1 MSETWLQ
8 DYIFLA
14 FRLHRV
20 VETIYGSPFVE
31 DYWGPEAWRKLV
43 EAEPET
49 VPADLVRQAS
59 DMLEGVWCNAAML
72 LDEGRSEAEVAQYF
86 VKYMLLSEESAFSY
100 VAMLKHPL
108 HGLHVALTLWNRS
121 KTNTVLVTG
130 VRQGNSFPAFFD
142 GTMAP
147 LTVGRKYFACLLSTQ
162 LRQPWYYDHCHNS
175 YPQRTSC
182 RQILPDQQ
190 HTNPSSH

>member
-31 DYWGPEAWRKLV
+31 DYWGPEACRKLV

-108 HGLHVALTLWNRS
+108 HGLHVALTYGIGQKLIRCWLRGS
-121 KTNTVLVTG
+121 DRGTVF
-130 VRQGNSFPAFFD
+130 QHF
-142 GTMAP
+142 
-147 LTVGRKYFACLLSTQ
+147 LTEQ
-162 LRQPWYYDHCHNS
+162 W
-175 YPQRTSC
+175 
-182 RQILPDQQ
+182 LP
-190 HTNPSSH
+190 S